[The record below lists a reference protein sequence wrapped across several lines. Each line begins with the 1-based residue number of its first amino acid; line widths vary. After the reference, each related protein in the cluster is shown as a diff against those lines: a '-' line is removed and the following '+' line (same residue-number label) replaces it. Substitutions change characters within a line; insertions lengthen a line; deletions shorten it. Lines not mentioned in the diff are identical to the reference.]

1 MTRSHDCRFT
11 RRIDAPVE
19 VVWDVLTDHARY
31 RNWTAVPH
39 SRLVTAGSGDDPNG
53 VDAVRF
59 LGVGPIGAKEK
70 VLVSEPPSHLAYTVV
85 SGLPVRD
92 YRADARLQDVDGATE
107 LVYTSTFRP
116 IVPGTGPVIALVVR
130 TVLRTLVASLA
141 AESERPATDVR
152 SS

>member
-1 MTRSHDCRFT
+1 MARTNDCRFT

-19 VVWDVLTDHARY
+19 VVWDVLADHARY
-31 RNWTAVPH
+31 RDWTAVPH

-59 LGVGPIGAKEK
+59 LGVGPIGTKEK

-92 YRADARLQDVDGATE
+92 YRADAHLEDVDGATE
-107 LVYTSTFRP
+107 LVYTGTFRP
-116 IVPGTGPVIALVVR
+116 RLPGTGPAIGLVVR
-130 TVLRTLVASLA
+130 AALRSLLRSLA
-141 AESERPATDVR
+141 AEAERRATDVR